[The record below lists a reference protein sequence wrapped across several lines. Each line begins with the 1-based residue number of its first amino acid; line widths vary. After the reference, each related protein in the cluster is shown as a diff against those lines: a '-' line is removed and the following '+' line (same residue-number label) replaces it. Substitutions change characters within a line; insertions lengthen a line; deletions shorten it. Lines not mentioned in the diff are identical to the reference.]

1 MASSSRTE
9 AGPTGFAA
17 VREELNLPPVRDSA
31 RFPADVQAEAARAAE
46 QHGFS
51 GRENATE
58 LPLVTIDPPGAMD
71 LDQAMLVL
79 RRHGGGFTVH
89 YAIADLPAFVKAG
102 GPMDNETQRRG
113 QTLYLPDASVPLHP
127 PVLSAAAASLLP
139 DQVRPAALWT
149 IDLDADGEPTQAR
162 VRRALVRSVA
172 RMDYAGVQADLA
184 AGHPHPSIEALPDL
198 GRLRRAAAVARGAV
212 ELELPEQEIEP
223 ADNAAGWRIVLRR
236 RTDFDAWNAEISLL
250 TGMCAAQLMLQARI
264 GILRTLPAPDE
275 RAIADL
281 RRAARSL
288 GVDWPDGATP
298 AEALAVLDPTDPAA
312 LAVYT
317 EATRLLRGAG
327 YVAFDGAAP
336 EHTWH
341 TGIGAAYAHVTAPLR
356 RLVDRYGAEVC
367 LAVSAGTAVPEWTRK
382 ALPMLPEVM
391 ASSDRHAAQVERA
404 CLDQV
409 ESWLLEPRVGQHF
422 EAIVL
427 RSNGRVTGN
436 AEPAA
441 DVFIT
446 DPPTMARC
454 TGRDLPDGERVTVR
468 LVEADPAARKV
479 LFTASTPGPRHA
491 APDPA
496 PSDGASGVAS
506 GPAPAGSGSA
516 GSGPASTKE

>member
-1 MASSSRTE
+1 MASTSRTE
-9 AGPTGFAA
+9 AAVTDFAA
-17 VREELNLPPVRDSA
+17 VRAELGLPAVRDSA

-51 GRENATE
+51 GREDVTD

-79 RRHGGGFTVH
+79 RRRGGGFTLH
-89 YAIADLPAFVKAG
+89 YAIADLPAFVRAG
-102 GPMDNETQRRG
+102 GPIDVETQRRG

-127 PVLSAAAASLLP
+127 PVLSAGAASLLP
-139 DQVRPAALWT
+139 GQVRPSVLWT
-149 IDLDADGEPTQAR
+149 IDLDADGEPTQVR

-172 RMDYAGVQADLA
+172 RMDYEGVQADLD
-184 AGHPHPSIEALPDL
+184 AGRLHPSVQALPDL

-223 ADNAAGWRIVLRR
+223 DATATTGWRIVLRR

-250 TGMCAAQLMLQARI
+250 TGMCAAQLMLQARM
-264 GILRTLPAPDE
+264 GILRTLPAPDD
-275 RAIADL
+275 RAIAEL
-281 RRAARSL
+281 RRSARSL

-298 AEALAVLDPTDPAA
+298 AQVLATLDPTAPAA

-336 EHTWH
+336 AHTWH
-341 TGIGAAYAHVTAPLR
+341 TGIGASYAHVTAPLR
-356 RLVDRYGAEVC
+356 RLVDRYGTEVC
-367 LAVSAGTAVPEWTRK
+367 LAVAAGTPVPEWTRS

-391 ASSDRHAAQVERA
+391 ASSDRQAAQVQRA

-409 ESWLLEPRVGQHF
+409 ESWLLEPRVGQSF

-427 RSNGRVTGN
+427 RGNGRAPGDGRSSSG
-436 AEPAA
+436 PSS
-441 DVFIT
+441 DIFIT

-454 TGRDLPDGERVTVR
+454 TGAELPEGERVTVR
-468 LVEADPAARKV
+468 LVEADPVARKV
-479 LFTASTPGPRHA
+479 LFA
-491 APDPA
+491 AGDGLSSDPA
-496 PSDGASGVAS
+496 PPASNSDGG
-506 GPAPAGSGSA
+506 
-516 GSGPASTKE
+516 

>member
-1 MASSSRTE
+1 VVAPNPRTE
-9 AGPTGFAA
+9 AAPTGFAA
-17 VREELNLPPVRDSA
+17 VREDLNLPPVRDSA

-51 GRENATE
+51 GREDATD

-79 RRHGGGFTVH
+79 RTRSGFTVH
-89 YAIADLPAFVKAG
+89 YAIADLPAFVRAG
-102 GPMDNETQRRG
+102 GPLDAETRRRG

-127 PVLSAAAASLLP
+127 PVLSAGAASLLP

-149 IDLDADGEPTQAR
+149 IDLDTDGVPTGAR

-172 RMDYAGVQADLA
+172 RMDYAGVQADLG
-184 AGHPHPSIEALPDL
+184 AGRPHPSVEALPDL

-212 ELELPEQEIEP
+212 ELELPEQEIERH
-223 ADNAAGWRIVLRR
+223 DDRWRIVLRR

-275 RAIADL
+275 RAVAGL
-281 RRAARSL
+281 RDAARSL
-288 GVDWPDGATP
+288 GVGWPDGATP
-298 AEALAVLDPTDPAA
+298 AQALSALDPTDPAA
-312 LAVYT
+312 LAVHT

-367 LAVSAGTAVPEWTRK
+367 LAVSAGTAVPEWTRQ
-382 ALPMLPEVM
+382 ALPLLPEIM
-391 ASSDRHAAQVERA
+391 AGSDRLAAQVDRA

-409 ESWLLEPRVGQHF
+409 ESWQLEPRVGEHF
-422 EAIVL
+422 EAVVL
-427 RSNGRVTGN
+427 RSNTNG
-436 AEPAA
+436 AEPVS

-446 DPPTMARC
+446 DPPTLARC
-454 TGRDLPDGERVTVR
+454 TGELRDGERVTVR
-468 LVEADPAARKV
+468 LVEADATARKV
-479 LFTASTPGPRHA
+479 LFA
-491 APDPA
+491 AVP
-496 PSDGASGVAS
+496 V
-506 GPAPAGSGSA
+506 
-516 GSGPASTKE
+516 E